1 MTGDLVPSQPQRP
14 APKLL
19 GGSSKLAKLA
29 EERRKKAEASRQGS
43 TPTSTESETRKTTS
57 ALDRLTLG
65 KQTEQKENEAPVPA
79 PEPRKYPT
87 RKRREQTPPPPEP
100 EPEPEEEKEQLPDLR
115 APPTAFGRAIS
126 TCPINGHLSNTMSL
140 QDMLGS
146 STKADAFE
154 NPSPD
159 DVVSRAQ
166 SGSKGLSK

>member
-1 MTGDLVPSQPQRP
+1 M
-14 APKLL
+14 
-19 GGSSKLAKLA
+19 AKLA
-29 EERRKKAEASRQGS
+29 EERRKKAEAIRQGS
-43 TPTSTESETRKTTS
+43 APSSTTDETKKAAS

-65 KQTEQKENEAPVPA
+65 KSADQEENSAPTP

-87 RKRREQTPPPPEP
+87 RKRRESTPPPPEP
-100 EPEPEEEKEQLPDLR
+100 EPEPEEEQEQLPDIK

-126 TCPINGHLSNTMSL
+126 TCAITGRADRPMSL

-146 STKADAFE
+146 AARTDAFQ

-166 SGSKGLSK
+166 GGSKGLSK